1 MFSEWMLENPS
12 VDFCIGLAC
21 QWTTVHFWDGKIST
35 SQKPC
40 RNSERHNHHTV
51 DIRYTKFYMSIYFI
65 FYGGRGVLI
74 EM

>member
-1 MFSEWMLENPS
+1 MDAGNPS
-12 VDFCIGLAC
+12 INFCIGLAC
-21 QWTTVHFWDGKIST
+21 QWIYVHFGDGKIST

-51 DIRYTKFYMSIYFI
+51 DIRYTTFYVFI
-65 FYGGRGVLI
+65 FLFYEGIGVLI